1 MAKKTSINK
10 LQEELFKKMEER
22 KAAIQERIEE
32 IKVQN
37 EIKKLDSPLY
47 EKRKLE
53 EQDMLQLVTYM
64 EQLEEIYSIDNRK
77 LSRVFG
83 YGVMVDK
90 ILTVVRSI
98 QYLKLDEKAEMLMS
112 TGLTESL
119 VEEVLD
125 ALGNT
130 AYFSVRQMRII
141 EEQPADVATLR
152 ELLKVVALDMGLVA
166 PLNLNK
172 VNEDNFKYQSTRAQ
186 VKAEELMD
194 NTLKYTADSNVSYED

>member
-1 MAKKTSINK
+1 MAKKTEVTK
-10 LQEELFKKMEER
+10 LQEELLKKMEER
-22 KAAIQERIEE
+22 RTAIQERIEE

-53 EQDMLQLVTYM
+53 EQDMLQLATYM
-64 EQLEEIYSIDNRK
+64 EQLQEIYSVDNRK

-98 QYLKLDEKAEMLMS
+98 QYLKLDEKAEMLMA

-130 AYFSVRQMRII
+130 AYFSVRQMQII

-172 VNEDNFKYQSTRAQ
+172 VTEENFKYQFTRAQ
-186 VKAEELMD
+186 FKAEELLD
-194 NTLKYTADSNVSYED
+194 NTMKYTADSNVSYED